1 MPTISATRHEVSD
14 RFEVLG
20 FTVKT
25 GRKPYFQ
32 VVLVSDLD
40 ALRDKGKRT
49 PLTFW
54 ASNPIAAEKGEA
66 VFLVAPEVLKR
77 FAGKPRLY
85 YGLATFAD
93 ANRREPEIVSE
104 PNESGPWINLGSYT
118 GRSNR
123 RAMTARH

>member
-25 GRKPYFQ
+25 GRRPYFQ

-49 PLTFW
+49 PATFW
-54 ASNPIAAEKGEA
+54 ASSPIAAEKA
-66 VFLVAPEVLKR
+66 KR
-77 FAGKPRLY
+77 FFSYRWRCSSALPE
-85 YGLATFAD
+85 
-93 ANRREPEIVSE
+93 NR
-104 PNESGPWINLGSYT
+104 GSIT
-118 GRSNR
+118 AWRRSQTPIGGSR
-123 RAMTARH
+123 RS